1 MTRPYR
7 RLTAEEQAAY
17 GAADWSTPWP
27 TAKAL
32 GKLHDRDP
40 RAVLIWAQNRGLAPR
55 GRKRLVTPEDVQA
68 IREGVAAGLLGPSI
82 ARTLGLSAETVRR
95 VMHREGIARVR
106 EHEWAE
112 SEGDPPVD
120 RCTRCGT
127 RRNWPGAKGP
137 CVKAGVS

>member
-32 GKLHDRDP
+32 GARFDRDP
-40 RAVLIWAQNRGLAPR
+40 RAVLIWAQHRDLAPR

-95 VMHREGIARVR
+95 VIHREGIARGR
-106 EHEWAE
+106 ASAHDWT
-112 SEGDPPVD
+112 EGTHGQ
-120 RCTRCGT
+120 CARCGMWSH
-127 RRNWPGAKGP
+127 WPGASQP
-137 CVKAGVS
+137 CVKAGVL